1 MMPFARDM
9 RNGVAKTRVRNFHL
23 PLPEELY
30 RRLRSQAAAAGQPAT
45 VVARHA
51 IEAWLRQRR
60 RAAIHEAIAAYAVK
74 AAGTLDDLDPA
85 LEAASLEHLAAEERR
100 ARRRRR

>member
-1 MMPFARDM
+1 M
-9 RNGVAKTRVRNFHL
+9 AKTRVRNFHL

-60 RAAIHEAIAAYAVK
+60 RSAIHEAIAAYATK

>member
-1 MMPFARDM
+1 MSRL
-9 RNGVAKTRVRNFHL
+9 RNFHL

-30 RRLRSQAAAAGQPAT
+30 RRLRSEARAAKQPAT

-51 IEAWLRQRR
+51 IDAWLRQRR
-60 RAAIHEAIAAYAVK
+60 RTAIHEAIAAYAAK

>member
-1 MMPFARDM
+1 M
-9 RNGVAKTRVRNFHL
+9 RRVRNFHL

-30 RRLRSQAAAAGQPAT
+30 RQLRAAAKAANQPAT
-45 VVARHA
+45 AVARNA

-60 RAAIHEAIAAYAVK
+60 RAAIHEAIAAYAAK
-74 AAGTLDDLDPA
+74 AAGTIDDLDPA
-85 LEAASLEHLAAEERR
+85 LEAASLEHLAAEGRR